1 MYSQFFGSY
10 LLRRDAITPEQLTHA
25 ISQLS
30 AAHIKLGT
38 LAMHKGYMVASEVDE
53 VCFLQTR
60 EDRRFGEIAIERG
73 YLTEDQVRELL
84 KTQIPDF
91 LLFGQCLV
99 DDGAISYEEL
109 QTLVLDYE
117 AENEMYD
124 IDLNI
129 ESKEKITQLIER
141 FFLVAE
147 VPITEYSIMYMELM
161 FNNLVRFIGDDFTPL
176 TPIPCD
182 EFPVNYCVSQRIHGK
197 VNCISRVD
205 MEEDVAIAFASRYA
219 KTTFTEFDEY
229 VQASIEDFINLHNG
243 LFMVNMSN
251 EHSIELSLDPPS
263 VDTTEALSLSSTTFI
278 LPVIYPFGAIHLIIS
293 YMLSMKIHILKRGL
307 PLGKPS
313 FLYLVYFLFQEISYY
328 LWHLI
333 HGTNGLVTY
342 RSTADLFYGSG
353 TSTRE
358 ISLNLSINA
367 ETIFLCNR
375 KHRQS

>member
-91 LLFGQCLV
+91 ILFGQCLV

-278 LPVIYPFGAIHLIIS
+278 LPVISPFGAIHLIIS
-293 YMLSMKIHILKRGL
+293 
-307 PLGKPS
+307 
-313 FLYLVYFLFQEISYY
+313 LY
-328 LWHLI
+328 
-333 HGTNGLVTY
+333 
-342 RSTADLFYGSG
+342 A
-353 TSTRE
+353 
-358 ISLNLSINA
+358 
-367 ETIFLCNR
+367 
-375 KHRQS
+375 

>member
-91 LLFGQCLV
+91 ILFGQCLV

-263 VDTTEALSLSSTTFI
+263 VDTTEALLLSSTTFI

-293 YMLSMKIHILKRGL
+293 
-307 PLGKPS
+307 
-313 FLYLVYFLFQEISYY
+313 LY
-328 LWHLI
+328 
-333 HGTNGLVTY
+333 
-342 RSTADLFYGSG
+342 A
-353 TSTRE
+353 
-358 ISLNLSINA
+358 
-367 ETIFLCNR
+367 
-375 KHRQS
+375 

>member
-263 VDTTEALSLSSTTFI
+263 VDTTEALSLSSTTFM
-278 LPVIYPFGAIHLIIS
+278 PVIYPFEC
-293 YMLSMKIHILKRGL
+293 Y
-307 PLGKPS
+307 S
-313 FLYLVYFLFQEISYY
+313 F
-328 LWHLI
+328 
-333 HGTNGLVTY
+333 
-342 RSTADLFYGSG
+342 
-353 TSTRE
+353 
-358 ISLNLSINA
+358 
-367 ETIFLCNR
+367 
-375 KHRQS
+375 

>member
-38 LAMHKGYMVASEVDE
+38 PCNAQGLYGCLRSGRSS
-53 VCFLQTR
+53 FLQTR
-60 EDRRFGEIAIERG
+60 EDRRFGRDCHRARLSYRRPG
-73 YLTEDQVRELL
+73 TRTFKDTDPGL
-84 KTQIPDF
+84 

-161 FNNLVRFIGDDFTPL
+161 FNNLVRFIGDGFTPL

-229 VQASIEDFINLHNG
+229 VQASIEELYQSAQRT
-243 LFMVNMSN
+243 LYVNMSN

-293 YMLSMKIHILKRGL
+293 
-307 PLGKPS
+307 
-313 FLYLVYFLFQEISYY
+313 LY
-328 LWHLI
+328 
-333 HGTNGLVTY
+333 
-342 RSTADLFYGSG
+342 A
-353 TSTRE
+353 
-358 ISLNLSINA
+358 
-367 ETIFLCNR
+367 
-375 KHRQS
+375 

>member
-91 LLFGQCLV
+91 ILFGQCLV

-278 LPVIYPFGAIHLIIS
+278 LPVIYPICAIHLIIS
-293 YMLSMKIHILKRGL
+293 LS
-307 PLGKPS
+307 
-313 FLYLVYFLFQEISYY
+313 
-328 LWHLI
+328 
-333 HGTNGLVTY
+333 
-342 RSTADLFYGSG
+342 A
-353 TSTRE
+353 
-358 ISLNLSINA
+358 
-367 ETIFLCNR
+367 
-375 KHRQS
+375 

>member
-263 VDTTEALSLSSTTFI
+263 VDTTEALSLSSMTFI

-293 YMLSMKIHILKRGL
+293 
-307 PLGKPS
+307 
-313 FLYLVYFLFQEISYY
+313 LY
-328 LWHLI
+328 
-333 HGTNGLVTY
+333 
-342 RSTADLFYGSG
+342 A
-353 TSTRE
+353 
-358 ISLNLSINA
+358 
-367 ETIFLCNR
+367 
-375 KHRQS
+375 

>member
-161 FNNLVRFIGDDFTPL
+161 FNNLVRFIGDGFTPL

-243 LFMVNMSN
+243 LFMVNM
-251 EHSIELSLDPPS
+251 
-263 VDTTEALSLSSTTFI
+263 V
-278 LPVIYPFGAIHLIIS
+278 
-293 YMLSMKIHILKRGL
+293 
-307 PLGKPS
+307 
-313 FLYLVYFLFQEISYY
+313 Q
-328 LWHLI
+328 
-333 HGTNGLVTY
+333 
-342 RSTADLFYGSG
+342 
-353 TSTRE
+353 
-358 ISLNLSINA
+358 
-367 ETIFLCNR
+367 
-375 KHRQS
+375 